1 MIYVFPSEHRHLAPQ
16 LNATASGRAG
26 LRLDD
31 DQITD
36 ATNTVNDDPAVL
48 TTTAFDT
55 SSPLFDAYDGTIT
68 SNRDTI
74 GVQAVH
80 ADAQGDEYDNLN
92 DGCVV
97 LGNSGDGDLD
107 PIGYP
112 VTDEVDHQYAL
123 PDGFVLG
130 VGNAWCPDAH
140 TYARGRQE
148 R

>member
-1 MIYVFPSEHRHLAPQ
+1 
-16 LNATASGRAG
+16 LNTTASGRAG
-26 LRLDD
+26 LRLND

-36 ATNTVNDDPAVL
+36 ATNTVNDHPAVL

-55 SSPLFDAYDGTIT
+55 YDGTIT

-74 GVQAVH
+74 DVQAVY
-80 ADAQGDEYDNLN
+80 ADAQGDKYDNLN
-92 DGCVV
+92 DECVV
-97 LGNSGDGDLD
+97 LENSGDGDLD
-107 PIGYP
+107 LIGYP

-130 VGNAWCPDAH
+130 VGHAWWPDAH

-148 R
+148 K

>member
-1 MIYVFPSEHRHLAPQ
+1 

-26 LRLDD
+26 LRLND

-36 ATNTVNDDPAVL
+36 ATNTVNDHPAVL

-55 SSPLFDAYDGTIT
+55 YDGTIT

-74 GVQAVH
+74 DVQAVY

-92 DGCVV
+92 DECVV
-97 LGNSGDGDLD
+97 LENSGDGDLD
-107 PIGYP
+107 LIGYP

-130 VGNAWCPDAH
+130 VGHAWWPDTH
-140 TYARGRQE
+140 TYPRGRQE

>member
-1 MIYVFPSEHRHLAPQ
+1 
-16 LNATASGRAG
+16 LNTTASGRAG
-26 LRLDD
+26 LRLND

-36 ATNTVNDDPAVL
+36 ATNTVNDHPAVL

-55 SSPLFDAYDGTIT
+55 YDGTIT

-74 GVQAVH
+74 DVQAVY

-92 DGCVV
+92 DECVV
-97 LGNSGDGDLD
+97 LENSGDGDLD
-107 PIGYP
+107 LIGYP
-112 VTDEVDHQYAL
+112 VMDEVDHQYAL

-130 VGNAWCPDAH
+130 VGHAWWPDTH